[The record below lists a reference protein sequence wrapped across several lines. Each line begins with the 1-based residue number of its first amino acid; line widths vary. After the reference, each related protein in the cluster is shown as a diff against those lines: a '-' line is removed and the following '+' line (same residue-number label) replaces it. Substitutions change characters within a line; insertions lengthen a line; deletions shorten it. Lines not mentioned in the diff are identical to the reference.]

1 MINFSACLQP
11 VINVFPV
18 PDAAGLI
25 CVTLGQLEIKE
36 VRWIQHTHHQTFQHV
51 LKYFQLIVFKP
62 SAGQIKLYLNYNI
75 EH

>member
-36 VRWIQHTHHQTFQHV
+36 VR
-51 LKYFQLIVFKP
+51 
-62 SAGQIKLYLNYNI
+62 
-75 EH
+75 